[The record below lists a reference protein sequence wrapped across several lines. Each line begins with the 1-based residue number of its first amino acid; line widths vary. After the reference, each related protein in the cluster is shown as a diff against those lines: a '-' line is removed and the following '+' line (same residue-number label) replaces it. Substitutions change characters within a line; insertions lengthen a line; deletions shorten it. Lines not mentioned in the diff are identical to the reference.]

1 MVKAMVRFAL
11 NWLEDET
18 FFSICSRQHVYLCS
32 IDSAATCEWLFGTH
46 KRYIHDFNYNL
57 SALNKVTTNWGTPE
71 SIINEHTI
79 APFFFPFQSQENVLT
94 AKEALLSPRLGS
106 LKYRLGLL
114 TNRFGAEHPL
124 KACIACMVC
133 DRIRGGVAYWHLSH
147 QYPGVTI
154 CPVHGLYLRESTKN
168 RQWSGQFEWLLPQEE
183 DLLPAPRIETTAA
196 TRKVLED
203 LVEAIIGLA
212 TLGSQRFF
220 DPNAVNAVYR
230 TALAQYGERSSGQ
243 EAAASALW
251 LHIKGLQAYQ
261 PFSCMP
267 RNPEEAVTFLRG
279 LVRSPRGH
287 VHPLKH
293 LTLIT
298 WLFGSLAAF
307 IKLHDQIV
315 NSYTPSKNV
324 SSGIVNP
331 VKRVKEINST
341 SEKILKSARRPK
353 ILKKDIRAAILLRLS
368 QGQSKHSLCEDF
380 GITISTLNKLMRS
393 EPSVANAWKEKT
405 TSNEKF
411 ERRSIWENTVK
422 RFSKDSAKQ
431 IRCRL
436 PTVYVWLYR
445 NDREWLTSKL
455 GELPN
460 GRIGNH
466 SAVDWSKRDQHLLE
480 ALKSTADYLL
490 KSHELPLK
498 KQQIYLA
505 LPRLASALQKRQA
518 YVLTRSF
525 LQEITASA
533 RKGSGSAS
541 AGCSTEAVQPS

>member
-1 MVKAMVRFAL
+1 MVRLAL

-32 IDSAATCEWLFGTH
+32 IDSAATSEWLFGTT
-46 KRYIHDFNYNL
+46 KKYVHDFNYNL
-57 SALNKVTTNWGTPE
+57 GALNKLTTHWGTPE

-79 APFFFPFQSQENVLT
+79 APFFFSFQSKKNVLA
-94 AKEALLSPRLGS
+94 AKEALLGPRLGS

-133 DRIRGGVAYWHLSH
+133 DRIRVGVAYWHLSH

-168 RQWSGQFEWLLPQEE
+168 RQWSGQFEWLLPEEE
-183 DLLPAPRIETTAA
+183 DLLPVPRVETTAT

-203 LVEAIIGLA
+203 LVDAIIGLSSF
-212 TLGSQRFF
+212 GCQRVF
-220 DPNAVNAVYR
+220 DPSAVNAVYR
-230 TALAQYGERSSGQ
+230 TALAQYGERRSGQ

-251 LHIKGLQAYQ
+251 LHISGLQAYQ

-267 RNPEEAVTFLRG
+267 RSPDEAVTFLRG

-298 WLFGSLAAF
+298 WLFGSVAAF

-315 NSYTPSKNV
+315 NSYTPSKKV
-324 SSGIVNP
+324 SPGLVSPVN
-331 VKRVKEINST
+331 RVKEINS
-341 SEKILKSARRPK
+341 SSDEIFKAARRPK

-368 QGQSKHSLCEDF
+368 QGQSKYSLCEDF
-380 GITISTLNKLMRS
+380 GITISTINKLMRS

-405 TSNEKF
+405 ISNEKLK
-411 ERRSIWENTVK
+411 RRSIWENTVK
-422 RFSKDSAKQ
+422 TFSKDSAKQ

-436 PTVYVWLYR
+436 PAVYVWLYR
-445 NDREWLTSKL
+445 NDREWLTSRL
-455 GELPN
+455 RGLPN

-466 SAVDWSKRDQHLLE
+466 SAVDWSKRDLHLLE
-480 ALKSTADYLL
+480 ALKSTADNLL

-498 KQQIYLA
+498 KKQIYLA
-505 LPRLASALQKRQA
+505 LPRLVSALQKRQA
-518 YVLTRSF
+518 YGLTRSF
-525 LQEITASA
+525 LQEITTSVQ
-533 RKGSGSAS
+533 KGSGSAS
-541 AGCSTEAVQPS
+541 AGGSTEAIQSS

>member
-1 MVKAMVRFAL
+1 MVRFAL

-18 FFSICSRQHVYLCS
+18 FFSICSRQHAYLCS
-32 IDSAATCEWLFGTH
+32 IDSAATCEWLFGTY
-46 KRYIHDFNYNL
+46 KGYVHDLNYNL
-57 SALNKVTTNWGTPE
+57 GALNKFTTNWGTPE
-71 SIINEHTI
+71 SIINDHTI
-79 APFFFPFQSQENVLT
+79 APFFFPYQSLENVLA
-94 AKEALLSPRLGS
+94 AKETLLGPRLGS

-133 DRIRGGVAYWHLSH
+133 DRIRVGVAYWHLSH

-168 RQWSGQFEWLLPQEE
+168 RQWSGQFEWLLPGEE

-203 LVEAIIGLA
+203 LVEAIIALA
-212 TLGSQRFF
+212 SFGCQRIF
-220 DPNAVNAVYR
+220 DPSAVNAVYR

-251 LHIKGLQAYQ
+251 LHIKGLHAYQ

-267 RNPEEAVTFLRG
+267 RSPEEALTFLRG

-298 WLFGSLAAF
+298 WLFGSLGAF

-315 NSYTPSKNV
+315 NSKTPSTTV
-324 SSGIVNP
+324 LSGIVNSD
-331 VKRVKEINST
+331 KRVIEINSSSDRT
-341 SEKILKSARRPK
+341 LIAARRPK
-353 ILKKDIRAAILLRLS
+353 ILKKDIRAAILLSLS
-368 QGQSKHSLCEDF
+368 QGQSKYSLCEGF
-380 GITISTLNKLMRS
+380 GITISTLNKLIRS

-405 TSNEKF
+405 TSTERLK
-411 ERRSIWENTVK
+411 RRSIWENTVK
-422 RFSKDSAKQ
+422 GFSKDSAKK
-431 IRCRL
+431 IRCRV
-436 PTVYVWLYR
+436 PSVYAWLYR
-445 NDREWLTSKL
+445 NDREWLNSRL

-518 YVLTRSF
+518 YELTRSF
-525 LQEITASA
+525 LQAITASA
-533 RKGSGSAS
+533 PIDSGSAS
-541 AGCSTEAVQPS
+541 AGCGTEALQSS